1 MITVAAAQ
9 YLIQSALDWKT
20 FTKKQTDLVLNA
32 KWQGAKLLLL
42 PEYAGIET
50 VSSSPK
56 NDLTLFT
63 QIQVALQNYLEFYQ
77 QLAIDSEIYLQPG
90 TIMVQSPNR
99 RFYNRA
105 YFFSPNGNY
114 GYQDKLQ
121 LIASEAADQLIEP
134 GTTQSLF
141 DTGLGKIGIA
151 ICYDSEFPELV
162 RNLTLQ
168 GAQLILV
175 PSYTPSLKS
184 FNRVFYSC
192 RARAIENQCY
202 MLMSSAIGNVHFGGE
217 QETLSGQA
225 NLFSPIDDGFNEEGT
240 ISQGS
245 MNKEE
250 MIVGECDFAMLEA
263 VRTKG
268 QVRNFT
274 DTQQLLENRY
284 SLMRT
289 QL

>member
-9 YLIQSALDWKT
+9 YQIQSNLDWKA
-20 FTKKQTDLVLNA
+20 FTKKQTELALAA

-42 PEYAGIET
+42 PEYAGIEAAGT
-50 VSSSPK
+50 KAPS
-56 NDLTLFT
+56 DLILFT
-63 QIQVALQNYLEFYQ
+63 QIQVTLQNYLEFYQ
-77 QLAIDSEIYLQPG
+77 QLAIDAELFLQPG
-90 TIMVQSPNR
+90 TIVVQTPEK

-105 YFFSPNGNY
+105 YFFGPNGTY
-114 GYQDKLQ
+114 GYQDKLKLVTSEASNQ
-121 LIASEAADQLIEP
+121 LIQP

-141 DTGLGKIGIA
+141 DTAIGKIGIA
-151 ICYDSEFPELV
+151 VCYDSEFPEII

-184 FNRVFYSC
+184 FHRVFYSC

-202 MLMSSAIGNVHFGGE
+202 VLMSSAIGNILFGSDHE
-217 QETLSGQA
+217 ALSGQA
-225 NLFSPIDDGFNEEGT
+225 NLFSPIDEGFNDEGI
-240 ISQGS
+240 ISQGT

-250 MIVGECDFAMLEA
+250 IITGNCDYEKLEA
-263 VRTKG
+263 VRTQG
-268 QVRNFT
+268 QVRNYK
-274 DTQQLLENRY
+274 DTQQILEARY